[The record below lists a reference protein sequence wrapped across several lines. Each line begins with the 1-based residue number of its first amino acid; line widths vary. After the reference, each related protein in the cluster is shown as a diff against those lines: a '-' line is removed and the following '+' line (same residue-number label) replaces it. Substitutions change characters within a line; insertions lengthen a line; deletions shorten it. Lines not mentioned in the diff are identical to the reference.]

1 MTFEMKW
8 NERQSKIKKNLA
20 KHHSVEITNRIL
32 GGSTSV
38 TFFQKGQTMPIKE
51 ISIDIETYCE
61 IDLRKSGVYRYAEDD
76 SFELLLFAVSVDNG
90 PVAIYDLSKEKLPQ
104 DILEALV
111 DDRVIKW
118 AFNASFERI
127 CLSNWLKKYHPD
139 LLLDGFLSPVSWRC
153 SMIWSAYLGL
163 PLSLEGVGAV
173 LKLKDQKMREG
184 ADLIRYF
191 CLPCKQTKINGGRTR
206 NLPHHAPDKWS
217 TFIDYNRRDV
227 EVELAIKERLK
238 NFPVPDF
245 VWDEYLQD
253 QIINDRGIGID
264 LDFVKAAIK
273 IDSES
278 KAKIQEELKA
288 LTGLENPN
296 SVLQMIG
303 WLREHGVSTD
313 SLDKKAVK
321 ELLKTVDET
330 TAKVLKLRQQAAK
343 SSVSKYQ
350 AMMNCVCKD
359 GRTRGMFQFY
369 GANRTGRWAGR
380 LVQLQNLPQNHLPD
394 LEEARE
400 LFRTG
405 DLEPTELLY
414 DTQDTL
420 SQLIR
425 TAFVPSKGKK
435 FIVCDFSAIEAR
447 VLSHLAGERWRS
459 KVFEEGK
466 DIYCMSASQ
475 MFGVPVEKH
484 GQNSELRQKG
494 KIAELACGYGGS
506 VGALK
511 AMGALDMGL
520 SEKELQPLVNSW
532 RLANPNI
539 VLFWWDVDRAV
550 KTAVKD
556 LIPTSVHDI
565 QFEVESGILFI
576 SLPSGR
582 KLPYI
587 KPRIGENQ
595 FGGESV
601 TYEGTGT
608 AKRWERLES
617 YGPKFVENIVQA
629 ISRDIL
635 AYSLKQLKELKI
647 VGHVHD
653 EVIIE
658 CPMEQKLD
666 EIASLMGIAPD
677 WMSDINLRA
686 DGYECFF
693 YQKD

>member
-1 MTFEMKW
+1 
-8 NERQSKIKKNLA
+8 
-20 KHHSVEITNRIL
+20 
-32 GGSTSV
+32 
-38 TFFQKGQTMPIKE
+38 MPIKE
-51 ISIDIETYCE
+51 LSIDIETYCE
-61 IDLRKSGVYRYAEDD
+61 IDLRKSGTYRYAEDN
-76 SFELLLFAVSVDNG
+76 SFEILLFAVSVDNG
-90 PVAIYDLSKEKLPQ
+90 PVTVYDLTKEKLPQ
-104 DILEALV
+104 DILETLV

-163 PLSLEGVGAV
+163 PLSLEGIGTV

-191 CLPCKQTKINGGRTR
+191 CVPCKPTKVNGGRVR
-206 NLPHHAPDKWS
+206 NFPLHAPDKWT

-227 EVELAIKERLK
+227 EVELAIKERVK

-245 VWDEYLQD
+245 MWDEYHQD

-264 LDFVKAAIK
+264 VDFVKAAIK

-278 KAKIQEELKA
+278 KAKIQEELKV

-296 SVLQMIG
+296 SVLQMIA
-303 WLREHGVSTD
+303 WLREHGVTTD
-313 SLDKKAVK
+313 SLDKKTVK
-321 ELLKTVDET
+321 ELLKTVDEK
-330 TAKVLKLRQQAAK
+330 TAQVLKLRQQAAK
-343 SSVSKYQ
+343 SSVSKYH

-359 GRTRGMFQFY
+359 GRARGMFQFY

-394 LEEARE
+394 LGEARE
-400 LFRTG
+400 LFRKG
-405 DLEPTELLY
+405 DLEATELLY

-425 TAFVPSKGKK
+425 TAFVPSEGKK

-459 KVFEEGK
+459 KVFEQGK
-466 DIYCMSASQ
+466 DIYCMSASH

-520 SEKELQPLVNSW
+520 SEEELQPLVNSW
-532 RLANPNI
+532 RQANPNI
-539 VLFWWDVDRAV
+539 VLYWWDVDNAV
-550 KTAVKD
+550 KTAVKE
-556 LIPTSVHDI
+556 LLPTSTQNI
-565 QFEVESGILFI
+565 QFEVKSGILFI
-576 SLPSGR
+576 TLPSGR
-582 KLPYI
+582 KLAYI

-635 AYSLKQLKELKI
+635 AFSMKQLNEFKI

-658 CPMEQKLD
+658 CPIEQKLD
-666 EIASLMGIAPD
+666 EVASLMGIAPD
-677 WMSDINLRA
+677 WLSDINLRA

>member
-1 MTFEMKW
+1 M
-8 NERQSKIKKNLA
+8 
-20 KHHSVEITNRIL
+20 SV
-32 GGSTSV
+32 
-38 TFFQKGQTMPIKE
+38 
-51 ISIDIETYCE
+51 
-61 IDLRKSGVYRYAEDD
+61 
-76 SFELLLFAVSVDNG
+76 
-90 PVAIYDLSKEKLPQ
+90 YDLTKENLPNQ
-104 DILEALV
+104 ILQALV
-111 DDRVIKW
+111 DDTIIKW

-127 CLSNWLKKYHPD
+127 CLSNWLKKHHPE
-139 LLLDGFLSPVSWRC
+139 LLLDGFLSPNSWRC

-163 PLSLEGVGAV
+163 PLSLEGVGTV
-173 LKLKDQKMREG
+173 LKLKDKKMREG

-191 CLPCKQTKINGGRTR
+191 CVPCKPTKVNGGRIR
-206 NLPHHAPDKWS
+206 NLPRHAPDKWS
-217 TFIDYNRRDV
+217 TFIDYNKRDV
-227 EVELAIKERLK
+227 EVELAIKERVK

-245 VWDEYLQD
+245 VWDEYHQD

-264 LDFVKAAIK
+264 VDFVKAAIK
-273 IDSES
+273 IDGES

-303 WLREHGVSTD
+303 WLREHGITTD
-313 SLDKKAVK
+313 SLDKNAVK
-321 ELLKTVDET
+321 ELLKTADET
-330 TAKVLKLRQQAAK
+330 TARVLKLRQQAAK

-359 GRTRGMFQFY
+359 GRARGMFQFF

-394 LEEARE
+394 LGEARE
-400 LFRTG
+400 LFRKG
-405 DLEPTELLY
+405 DLEATELLY

-425 TAFVPSKGKK
+425 TAFVPSEGKK

-447 VLSHLAGERWRS
+447 VLSHLAEERWRS
-459 KVFEEGK
+459 KVFEQGN
-466 DIYCMSASQ
+466 DIYCMSASH

-511 AMGALDMGL
+511 AMGAIDMGL
-520 SEKELQPLVNSW
+520 SEEELQPLVNSW
-532 RLANPNI
+532 RQANPNI
-539 VLFWWDVDRAV
+539 VLLWWDVDNAV
-550 KTAVKD
+550 KTAVKE
-556 LIPTSVHDI
+556 LIPTSTHGI
-565 QFEVESGILFI
+565 QFEVKSGILFI
-576 SLPSGR
+576 TLPSGR
-582 KLPYI
+582 KLSYI
-587 KPRIGENQ
+587 KPRIDDNQ

-635 AYSLKQLKELKI
+635 AYSLKRLKEFNI

-658 CPMEQKLD
+658 CPMEQKID

-677 WMSDINLRA
+677 WMSDINLHA
-686 DGYECFF
+686 DGYECLF

>member
-1 MTFEMKW
+1 
-8 NERQSKIKKNLA
+8 
-20 KHHSVEITNRIL
+20 
-32 GGSTSV
+32 
-38 TFFQKGQTMPIKE
+38 MPIKE
-51 ISIDIETYCE
+51 LSIDIETYCE
-61 IDLRKSGVYRYAEDD
+61 IDLRKSGVYRYAEDN
-76 SFELLLFAVSVDNG
+76 SFEILLFAVSVDNG
-90 PVAIYDLSKEKLPQ
+90 PVTVYDLTKEKLPQ

-118 AFNASFERI
+118 AFNASFERV
-127 CLSNWLKKYHPD
+127 CLSNWLKKYHPE
-139 LLLDGFLSPVSWRC
+139 LLSFGFLSPVSWRC

-163 PLSLEGVGAV
+163 PLSLEGVGTV
-173 LKLKDQKMREG
+173 LKLKDQKMKEG
-184 ADLIRYF
+184 TDLIRYF
-191 CLPCKQTKINGGRTR
+191 CVPCKPTKVNGGRLR
-206 NLPHHAPDKWS
+206 NFPHHAPDKWA
-217 TFIDYNRRDV
+217 TFINYNRRDV
-227 EVELAIKERLK
+227 DVELAIKERLK
-238 NFPVPDF
+238 NFSVPDF
-245 VWDEYLQD
+245 VWEEYHQD

-264 LDFVKAAIK
+264 VDFVKAAIK
-273 IDSES
+273 IDGES
-278 KAKIQEELKA
+278 KAQIQEELKA

-330 TAKVLKLRQQAAK
+330 TAQVLKLRQQAAK

-359 GRTRGMFQFY
+359 GRARGMFQFY

-400 LFRTG
+400 LFGTG
-405 DLEPTELLY
+405 DLEATELIY

-459 KVFEEGK
+459 KVFEQGK

-511 AMGALDMGL
+511 AMGAIDMGL
-520 SEKELQPLVNSW
+520 SEDELQPLVNSW
-532 RLANPNI
+532 RQANPNI
-539 VLFWWDVDRAV
+539 VLFWWDVDKAV
-550 KTAVKD
+550 KIAVEE
-556 LIPTSVHDI
+556 LLPTSTQNI
-565 QFEVESGILFI
+565 QFEVKSGILFI
-576 SLPSGR
+576 TLPSGR
-582 KLPYI
+582 QLAYV
-587 KPRIGENQ
+587 KPKIGENQ

-635 AYSLKQLKELKI
+635 AYSLEQLKEFKI

-666 EIASLMGIAPD
+666 KIASLMGIAPD
-677 WMSDINLRA
+677 WMSDIHLRA
-686 DGYECFF
+686 DGYECLF

>member
-1 MTFEMKW
+1 
-8 NERQSKIKKNLA
+8 
-20 KHHSVEITNRIL
+20 
-32 GGSTSV
+32 
-38 TFFQKGQTMPIKE
+38 MPIKE
-51 ISIDIETYCE
+51 LSIDIETYCE

-90 PVAIYDLSKEKLPQ
+90 PVTVYDLTKEKLPQ
-104 DILEALV
+104 DILENLV
-111 DDRVIKW
+111 DDSVIKW

-127 CLSNWLKKYHPD
+127 CLSNWLKKHHPEF
-139 LLLDGFLSPVSWRC
+139 LSDGFLSPVSWRC

-163 PLSLEGVGAV
+163 PLSLEGVGTV

-191 CLPCKQTKINGGRTR
+191 CLPCKPTKVNGGRIR
-206 NLPHHAPDKWS
+206 NFPHHAPNKWS

-227 EVELAIKERLK
+227 EVELAIKERVK
-238 NFPVPDF
+238 NFPVPSF
-245 VWDEYLQD
+245 VWNEYHQD

-264 LDFVKAAIK
+264 LDFVKAAINL
-273 IDSES
+273 DANS

-303 WLREHGVSTD
+303 WLREHGVTTD

-321 ELLKTVDET
+321 GLLKTVDET
-330 TAKVLKLRQQAAK
+330 TAQVLKLRQQAAK

-359 GRTRGMFQFY
+359 GRARGMFQFY

-400 LFRTG
+400 LFGTG
-405 DLEPTELLY
+405 DLEATELIY

-459 KVFEEGK
+459 KVFEQGK

-475 MFGVPVEKH
+475 MFGVPVEKY

-511 AMGALDMGL
+511 AMGAIDMGL
-520 SEKELQPLVNSW
+520 SEDELQPLVNSW
-532 RLANPNI
+532 RQANPNI
-539 VLFWWDVDRAV
+539 VLFWWDVDKAV
-550 KTAVKD
+550 KIAVEE
-556 LIPTSVHDI
+556 LLPTSTQNI
-565 QFEVESGILFI
+565 QFEVKSGILFI
-576 SLPSGR
+576 TLPSGR
-582 KLPYI
+582 QLAYV
-587 KPRIGENQ
+587 KPKIGENQ

-608 AKRWERLES
+608 AKRWERLAS

-635 AYSLKQLKELKI
+635 AYSLEQLKEFKI

-666 EIASLMGIAPD
+666 KIASLMGIAPD

-686 DGYECFF
+686 DGYECSF

>member
-1 MTFEMKW
+1 
-8 NERQSKIKKNLA
+8 
-20 KHHSVEITNRIL
+20 
-32 GGSTSV
+32 
-38 TFFQKGQTMPIKE
+38 MPIRE
-51 ISIDIETYCE
+51 LSIDIETYCE

-90 PVAIYDLSKEKLPQ
+90 PVTIYDLTNEKLPQ

-111 DDRVIKW
+111 YDSVIKW

-127 CLSNWLKKYHPD
+127 CLSNWLKKHHSD
-139 LLLDGFLSPVSWRC
+139 LLSDGFLSPVSWRC

-163 PLSLEGVGAV
+163 PLSLEGVGTV
-173 LKLKDQKMREG
+173 LKLKDKKMREG

-191 CLPCKQTKINGGRTR
+191 CVPCKPTKINGGRTR
-206 NLPHHAPDKWS
+206 NLAHHAPDKWT
-217 TFIDYNRRDV
+217 TFNDYNIRDV

-245 VWDEYLQD
+245 VWDEYHQD

-264 LDFVKAAIK
+264 VDFVKAAIK
-273 IDSES
+273 IDGES
-278 KAKIQEELKA
+278 KAKIQEELKS

-303 WLREHGVSTD
+303 WLREHGVTTD

-330 TAKVLKLRQQAAK
+330 TAQVLKLRQQAAK

-350 AMMNCVCKD
+350 AMMNCVCED
-359 GRTRGMFQFY
+359 GRARGMFQFF

-400 LFRTG
+400 LFGTG
-405 DLEPTELLY
+405 DLEATELIY

-511 AMGALDMGL
+511 AMGAIDMGL
-520 SEKELQPLVNSW
+520 TEEELQPLVNSW

-539 VLFWWDVDRAV
+539 VLYWWDVDRAV
-550 KTAVKD
+550 KTAIKEQ
-556 LIPTSVHDI
+556 IQTETHGI
-565 QFEVESGILFI
+565 QFEVNKGMLFI
-576 SLPSGR
+576 TLPSGR
-582 KLPYI
+582 KLSYV
-587 KPRIGENQ
+587 KPRMGENQ

-635 AYSLKQLKELKI
+635 AYSINQLKSFQI

-658 CPMEQKLD
+658 CNIEQSLD
-666 EIASLMGIAPD
+666 EIESLMGIAPD

-686 DGYECFF
+686 DGYECIF
-693 YQKD
+693 YKKD

>member
-1 MTFEMKW
+1 
-8 NERQSKIKKNLA
+8 
-20 KHHSVEITNRIL
+20 
-32 GGSTSV
+32 
-38 TFFQKGQTMPIKE
+38 
-51 ISIDIETYCE
+51 
-61 IDLRKSGVYRYAEDD
+61 
-76 SFELLLFAVSVDNG
+76 
-90 PVAIYDLSKEKLPQ
+90 
-104 DILEALV
+104 
-111 DDRVIKW
+111 
-118 AFNASFERI
+118 
-127 CLSNWLKKYHPD
+127 
-139 LLLDGFLSPVSWRC
+139 C

-163 PLSLEGVGAV
+163 PLSLEGVGTV

-191 CLPCKQTKINGGRTR
+191 CVPCKPTKVNGGRTR
-206 NLPHHAPDKWS
+206 NYPNHAPEKWA

-238 NFPVPDF
+238 NFPVPSF
-245 VWDEYLQD
+245 VWNEYHQD

-264 LDFVKAAIK
+264 IDFVKAAIK
-273 IDSES
+273 IDGES
-278 KAKIQEELKA
+278 KAKIQEELKS

-303 WLREHGVSTD
+303 WLREHGVTTD

-321 ELLKTVDET
+321 ELLKTVDGT
-330 TAKVLKLRQQAAK
+330 TAQVLKLRQQAAK

-359 GRTRGMFQFY
+359 GRARGMFQFF

-394 LEEARE
+394 LKEARD

-405 DLEPTELLY
+405 DLESTELLY

-459 KVFEEGK
+459 KVFEQGK

-520 SEKELQPLVNSW
+520 SKEELQPLVNSW

-539 VLFWWDVDRAV
+539 VLYWWDVDNAV
-550 KTAVKD
+550 KTAVKE
-556 LIPTSVHDI
+556 LIPTSTHGI
-565 QFEVESGILFI
+565 QFEVKSGILFI
-576 SLPSGR
+576 TLPSGR
-582 KLPYI
+582 KLAYI
-587 KPRIGENQ
+587 KPRIGDNQ
-595 FGGESV
+595 FGRESV
-601 TYEGTGT
+601 TYEGSGT

-635 AYSLKQLKELKI
+635 AFALKQLKEFKI

-658 CPMEQKLD
+658 CEIGQNLD
-666 EIASLMGIAPD
+666 EIAILMGIAPD
-677 WMSDINLRA
+677 WMPDINLLA

>member
-1 MTFEMKW
+1 
-8 NERQSKIKKNLA
+8 
-20 KHHSVEITNRIL
+20 
-32 GGSTSV
+32 
-38 TFFQKGQTMPIKE
+38 MPIRE
-51 ISIDIETYCE
+51 LSIDIETYCE

-90 PVAIYDLSKEKLPQ
+90 PVTVYDLTKEQLPQ

-111 DDRVIKW
+111 NDSVIKW

-139 LLLDGFLSPVSWRC
+139 LLLDGFLSPVSWKC
-153 SMIWSAYLGL
+153 SMIWTAYLGL
-163 PLSLEGVGAV
+163 PLSLEGVGTV

-191 CLPCKQTKINGGRTR
+191 CVPCKPTKVNGGRIR
-206 NLPHHAPDKWS
+206 NFPHHAPDKWS
-217 TFIDYNRRDV
+217 TFINYNKRDV
-227 EVELAIKERLK
+227 EVELAIKERVK

-253 QIINDRGIGID
+253 QIINDRGICID
-264 LDFVKAAIK
+264 VEFVKAAIK
-273 IDSES
+273 IDTES
-278 KAKIQEELKA
+278 KAQIQEELKG

-303 WLREHGVSTD
+303 WLREHRVATD

-330 TAKVLKLRQQAAK
+330 TAQVLKLRQQATK

-359 GRTRGMFQFY
+359 SRVRGMFQFF

-400 LFRTG
+400 LFRKG
-405 DLEPTELLY
+405 DLEATELLY

-425 TAFVPSKGKK
+425 TAFVPSEGKK

-459 KVFEEGK
+459 KVFEQGK

-520 SEKELQPLVNSW
+520 TEEELQPLVNSW

-539 VLFWWDVDRAV
+539 VLYWWDVDNAV
-550 KTAVKD
+550 KTAVKE
-556 LIPTSVHDI
+556 LIPTSTHGI
-565 QFEVESGILFI
+565 QFEVKRGILFI
-576 SLPSGR
+576 TLPSGR
-582 KLPYI
+582 KLAYI
-587 KPRIGENQ
+587 KPRIGDNQ

-635 AYSLKQLKELKI
+635 AFSMKQLKNFKI

-658 CPMEQKLD
+658 CPMEQELD
-666 EIASLMGIAPD
+666 EIASLMGIASD

-686 DGYECFF
+686 DGYECSF
-693 YQKD
+693 YKKD

>member
-1 MTFEMKW
+1 
-8 NERQSKIKKNLA
+8 
-20 KHHSVEITNRIL
+20 
-32 GGSTSV
+32 
-38 TFFQKGQTMPIKE
+38 MPIKE
-51 ISIDIETYCE
+51 LSIDIETYCD
-61 IDLRKSGVYRYAEDD
+61 IDLRKSGVYRYAEDN

-90 PVAIYDLSKEKLPQ
+90 PVTVYDLTKEQLPQ

-111 DDRVIKW
+111 DDSVIKW

-139 LLLDGFLSPVSWRC
+139 LLLDGFLSPVSWKC
-153 SMIWSAYLGL
+153 SMIWSAFLGL
-163 PLSLEGVGAV
+163 PLSLEGVGTV

-191 CLPCKQTKINGGRTR
+191 CVPCKPTKINGGRTR
-206 NLPHHAPDKWS
+206 NLAHHAPDKWT
-217 TFIDYNRRDV
+217 TFNDYNIRDV

-245 VWDEYLQD
+245 VWDEYHQD

-264 LDFVKAAIK
+264 VDFVKAAIK
-273 IDSES
+273 IDGES
-278 KAKIQEELKA
+278 KAKIQTELKA

-296 SVLQMIG
+296 SVLQMIS
-303 WLREHGVSTD
+303 WLREHEVATD

-330 TAKVLKLRQQAAK
+330 TAQVLKLRQQAAK

-350 AMMNCVCKD
+350 AMINCICKD
-359 GRTRGMFQFY
+359 GRARGMFQFF

-394 LEEARE
+394 LKEARE

-405 DLEPTELLY
+405 DLESTELLY

-459 KVFEEGK
+459 KVFEQGK

-475 MFGVPVEKH
+475 MFGVLVEKH

-520 SEKELQPLVNSW
+520 TEEELQPLVNSW

-539 VLFWWDVDRAV
+539 VLYWWDVDNAV
-550 KTAVKD
+550 KTAVKE
-556 LIPTSVHDI
+556 LIPTSTHGI
-565 QFEVESGILFI
+565 QFEVKSGILFI
-576 SLPSGR
+576 TLPSGR
-582 KLPYI
+582 KLSYI

-635 AYSLKQLKELKI
+635 AFSMKQLKNFKI

-658 CPMEQKLD
+658 CPIEQKLD
-666 EIASLMGIAPD
+666 EVASLMGIAPD
-677 WMSDINLRA
+677 WLSDINLRA

>member
-1 MTFEMKW
+1 M
-8 NERQSKIKKNLA
+8 L
-20 KHHSVEITNRIL
+20 
-32 GGSTSV
+32 
-38 TFFQKGQTMPIKE
+38 IKE

-90 PVAIYDLSKEKLPQ
+90 PVAIYDLSKEKLSQ

-163 PLSLEGVGAV
+163 PLSLEGVGTV

-191 CLPCKQTKINGGRTR
+191 CVPCKPTKINGGRIR
-206 NLPHHAPDKWS
+206 NFPHHAPDKWS

-264 LDFVKAAIK
+264 LDFVNAAIK

-321 ELLKTVDET
+321 ELLKTVDKT
-330 TAKVLKLRQQAAK
+330 TAQVLKLRQQVAK

-359 GRTRGMFQFY
+359 GRARGMFQFY

-414 DTQDTL
+414 DTQNTL

-425 TAFVPSKGKK
+425 TAFVPSEGKK

-459 KVFEEGK
+459 KVFEKGK
-466 DIYCMSASQ
+466 DIYCMSAAQ

-520 SEKELQPLVNSW
+520 TEEELQPLVNSW

-539 VLFWWDVDRAV
+539 VLYWWDVDNAV
-550 KTAVKD
+550 KTAVKE
-556 LIPTSVHDI
+556 LIPTSTHGI
-565 QFEVESGILFI
+565 KFEVRSGILFI
-576 SLPSGR
+576 TLPSGR
-582 KLPYI
+582 KLSYI

-635 AYSLKQLKELKI
+635 AYSLKQLKEFKI

-658 CPMEQKLD
+658 CPMEQKID
-666 EIASLMGIAPD
+666 KIASLMGIAPD

-686 DGYECFF
+686 DGYECLF

>member
-1 MTFEMKW
+1 
-8 NERQSKIKKNLA
+8 
-20 KHHSVEITNRIL
+20 
-32 GGSTSV
+32 
-38 TFFQKGQTMPIKE
+38 MPIKE
-51 ISIDIETYCE
+51 LSIDLETYCE
-61 IDLRKSGVYRYAEDD
+61 VDLRKSGVYRYAEDD
-76 SFELLLFAVSVDNG
+76 SFEILLLAVSIDNG
-90 PVAIYDLSKEKLPQ
+90 PVRVYDLTKEELP
-104 DILEALV
+104 DEILQALV
-111 DDRVIKW
+111 DDTIIKW

-127 CLSNWLKKYHPD
+127 CLSNWLKKHHQE
-139 LLLDGFLSPVSWRC
+139 LLSEGFLSPNSWRC
-153 SMIWSAYLGL
+153 SMVWSAYLGL
-163 PLSLEGVGAV
+163 PLSLEGVGTV
-173 LKLKDQKMREG
+173 LKLKDQKLKEG
-184 ADLIRYF
+184 SDFIRYF
-191 CLPCKQTKINGGRTR
+191 CLPCKPTKVNGGRTR
-206 NLPHHAPDKWS
+206 NFPNHAPDKWS
-217 TFIDYNRRDV
+217 AFIDYNKRDV
-227 EVELAIKERLK
+227 EVELAIKEKLR
-238 NFPVPDF
+238 NYPVPDF
-245 VWDEYLQD
+245 VWEEYHQD
-253 QIINDRGIGID
+253 QVINDRGIGID
-264 LDFVKAAIK
+264 VDFVKAAIG
-273 IDSES
+273 IDGES
-278 KAKIQEELKA
+278 KTKIQEELRK
-288 LTGLENPN
+288 LTRLDNPN

-303 WLREHGVSTD
+303 WLREHGVTTD
-313 SLDKKAVK
+313 SLDKKTVK
-321 ELLKTVDET
+321 ELLKTVDEK
-330 TAKVLKLRQQAAK
+330 TAQVLKLRQQAAK

-359 GRTRGMFQFY
+359 GRARGMFQFY

-400 LFRTG
+400 LFKTG
-405 DLEPTELLY
+405 DLEATELFY

-425 TAFVPSKGKK
+425 TAFVPSDRKK

-447 VLSHLAGERWRS
+447 VLSHLAGETWRS
-459 KVFEEGK
+459 KAFEQGK

-484 GQNSELRQKG
+484 GQNADLRQKG
-494 KIAELACGYGGS
+494 KIAELACGYGGA

-511 AMGALDMGL
+511 AMGAIDMGL
-520 SEKELQPLVNSW
+520 EEQELQPLVDSW
-532 RLANPNI
+532 RQANPNI

-550 KTAVKD
+550 RTAVKEQ
-556 LIPTSVHDI
+556 IKTETHGI
-565 QFEVESGILFI
+565 QFEVTKGMLFI
-576 SLPSGR
+576 TLPSGR
-582 KLPYI
+582 KLAYV
-587 KPRIGENQ
+587 KPKMGENQ

-635 AYSLKQLKELKI
+635 AYSMKQLQESKI

-658 CPMEQKLD
+658 CDQDQSLE
-666 EIASLMGIAPD
+666 EISSLMGIAPN

-686 DGYECFF
+686 DGYECLF